1 MYCLWLKLGGVFSAI
16 ERLSIIQE
24 EKEEFS
30 SRKTFD
36 LNLNV
41 MNDDYHLL
49 RAV

>member
-1 MYCLWLKLGGVFSAI
+1 MSRRSYLCYRG
-16 ERLSIIQE
+16 LSIIQE

-30 SRKTFD
+30 LRKTFD

-41 MNDDYHLL
+41 MNNDYQLL